1 MKRSSVVAL
10 CLVIPLCLMVCVA
23 HPVAAQG
30 KPSIIKIGA
39 LWPLSGPTSREGQEA
54 KAALELAKEIINQ
67 KTDLKGIPLA
77 EGEGLPNLSGAKIEL
92 VWADSQGKP
101 EVGRAETERL
111 ITVEKV
117 VAMIG
122 AYQSAIVLAA
132 TPVSERYGIPFLVA
146 DATNAEICKKGF
158 KTVFR
163 TTPINPAYV
172 RDTQAMIDEFQK
184 KFNTHY
190 KRVAFSH
197 DPSFQGVDYA
207 RDGKEMAERSGYS
220 VVGDITTQ
228 DPATDVTPDVLKLKS
243 MQPEV
248 VILHHYSAN
257 AILLQKAFGK
267 YKLDAKAVIAY
278 SNSYNLSE
286 FLNGAGKEADYLFT
300 PGTFPPRLIGTVP
313 KIQQVNEMFKKKSGL
328 DRMSD
333 VAARDIQ
340 ALLVL
345 ADAINRAK
353 STESSAVVKALSETN
368 LRQDQIIMPWKGVKF
383 DATGENTLASIVMQQ
398 IINAQYEIVW
408 PDNMA
413 TAKPVWPAPKWDE
426 RN

>member
-1 MKRSSVVAL
+1 MKPSRLIVTW
-10 CLVIPLCLMVCVA
+10 LVIPLCLMLCV
-23 HPVAAQG
+23 VGQVGAQA
-30 KPSIIKIGA
+30 KPATIKIGA
-39 LWPLSGPTSREGQEA
+39 LWPLSGPSSREGQEA
-54 KAALELAKEIINQ
+54 KAALEVAKDIINQ
-67 KTDLKGIPLA
+67 RTDLKGIPLA
-77 EGEGLPNLSGAKIEL
+77 ESEGLPNLGGAKIEL
-92 VWADSQGKP
+92 VWADSEGKP

-122 AYQSAIVLAA
+122 AYHSAVVLAA

-172 RDTQAMIDEFQK
+172 RDTQAMIDDFQK
-184 KFNTHY
+184 KFNTNY
-190 KRVAFSH
+190 KRIAFSH

-207 RDGKEMAERSGYS
+207 RDGKEAAERSGYS
-220 VVGDITTQ
+220 VVGDVATQ

-243 MQPEV
+243 MQPDIL
-248 VILHHYSAN
+248 ILHHYSAN

-267 YKLDAKAVIAY
+267 YKLDVKAMIAY

-286 FLNGAGKEADYLFT
+286 FLSGAGKDADYLFT
-300 PGTFPPRLIGTVP
+300 PGTFPPRLIGTQA

-328 DRMSD
+328 ERMSD
-333 VAARDIQ
+333 VGARDIQ

-345 ADAINRAK
+345 AEAINRAK
-353 STESSAVVKALSETN
+353 STESSAIVKALSETN

-383 DATGENTLASIVMQQ
+383 DAAGENTLATIVMQQ
-398 IINAQYEIVW
+398 IITGQYEIVW
-408 PDNMA
+408 PENTA
-413 TAKPVWPAPKWDE
+413 TAKPVWPAPKWED

>member
-1 MKRSSVVAL
+1 MKRHKLIAL
-10 CLVIPLCLMVCVA
+10 CLVAIPLLLLA
-23 HPVAAQG
+23 GLAQPALAQS
-30 KPSIIKIGA
+30 KVVKIGA
-39 LWPLSGPTSREGQEA
+39 LWPLSGPSSREGQEA
-54 KAALELAKEIINQ
+54 KAALELAKDIINQ

-77 EGEGLPNLSGAKIEL
+77 ETEGLPNLGGAKIEL
-92 VWADSQGKP
+92 IWADSQAKP

-122 AYQSAIVLAA
+122 SYNSAVVLAA
-132 TPVSERYGIPFLVA
+132 TPISERYGIPFVVA

-172 RDTQAMIDEFQK
+172 RDTQLMIDEFQK
-184 KFNTHY
+184 KFNTNY
-190 KRVAFSH
+190 RKIAFSH

-207 RDGKEMAERSGYS
+207 KDGKEMAEKNKYT
-220 VVGDITTQ
+220 VVGDVATQ

-243 MQPEV
+243 FQPDIL
-248 VILHHYSAN
+248 ILHHYSAN
-257 AILLQKAFGK
+257 AILLQKAFAK
-267 YKLDAKAVIAY
+267 YKLDVKAMIAY

-286 FLNGAGKEADYLFT
+286 FLTGTGKDAEYLFT
-300 PGTFPPRLIGTVP
+300 PGTFPPRLISRVP
-313 KIQQVNEMFKKKSGL
+313 KINQVNEMFKKKSGL
-328 DRMSD
+328 ERMSD

-353 STESSAVVKALSETN
+353 STDPGAVVKALGETN
-368 LRQDQIIMPWKGVKF
+368 LSQDQILMPWKGVKF
-383 DATGENTLASIVMQQ
+383 DATGENVLASFVMQQ
-398 IINAQYEIVW
+398 ILKGEYEIVW
-408 PDNMA
+408 PENMA
-413 TAKPVWPAPKWDE
+413 TAKPVWPAPTWE
-426 RN
+426 QR

>member
-1 MKRSSVVAL
+1 MRPSRLIVRWLLIAL
-10 CLVIPLCLMVCVA
+10 SLMLCAVGQVGA
-23 HPVAAQG
+23 QIKPVT
-30 KPSIIKIGA
+30 IKIGA
-39 LWPLSGPTSREGQEA
+39 LWPLSGPSSREGQEA
-54 KAALELAKEIINQ
+54 KAALEVAKDIINQ
-67 KTDLKGIPLA
+67 RTDLKGIPLA
-77 EGEGLPNLSGAKIEL
+77 ESEGLPNLSGAMIEL

-122 AYQSAIVLAA
+122 SYQSAVVLAA

-172 RDTQAMIDEFQK
+172 RDTQAMIDDFQK
-184 KFNTHY
+184 KSNTNY
-190 KRVAFSH
+190 KRIAFSH

-207 RDGKEMAERSGYS
+207 RDGKEAAERSGYS
-220 VVGDITTQ
+220 VVGDVTTQ

-243 MQPEV
+243 MQPDIL
-248 VILHHYSAN
+248 ILHHYSAN

-267 YKLDAKAVIAY
+267 YKLDVKAMIAY

-286 FLNGAGKEADYLFT
+286 FLSGAGKEADYLFT
-300 PGTFPPRLIGTVP
+300 PGTFPPRLIGTQAR
-313 KIQQVNEMFKKKSGL
+313 IQQVNEMFKRKSGL
-328 DRMSD
+328 ERMSD

-345 ADAINRAK
+345 AEAINRAK
-353 STESSAVVKALSETN
+353 STESSAIVKALSETN

-383 DATGENTLASIVMQQ
+383 DATGENTLATIVMQQ
-398 IINAQYEIVW
+398 IIKGQYEIVW
-408 PDNMA
+408 PENMA
-413 TAKPVWPAPKWDE
+413 TAKPIWPAPKWEE

>member
-1 MKRSSVVAL
+1 MERNKLVAL
-10 CLVIPLCLMVCVA
+10 CLVIPLILMVGAA

-30 KPSIIKIGA
+30 KASTIRIGA
-39 LWPLSGPTSREGQEA
+39 LWPLSGPSSREGQEA
-54 KAALELAKEIINQ
+54 KAALELAKDIINQ

-77 EGEGLPNLSGAKIEL
+77 ETEGLPNLGGAKIEL

-111 ITVEKV
+111 ITMEKV

-122 AYQSAIVLAA
+122 AYQSAIVLTA

-172 RDTQAMIDEFQK
+172 RDTQLMIDEFQK
-184 KFNTHY
+184 KFHTNY
-190 KRVAFSH
+190 KRIAFSH

-207 RDGKEMAERSGYS
+207 REGKETAEKNNYT
-220 VVGDITTQ
+220 VVGDVATQ

-243 MQPEV
+243 LQPDIL
-248 VILHHYSAN
+248 ILHHYSAN

-267 YKLDAKAVIAY
+267 YKLDVKAVIAY

-286 FLNGAGKEADYLFT
+286 FLTGAGKEAEYLFT
-300 PGTFPPRLIGTVP
+300 PGTFPPRLIDTVP
-313 KIQQVNEMFKKKSGL
+313 KIKQVNEMFKQKSGL
-328 DRMSD
+328 ERMSD

-345 ADAINRAK
+345 AEAINRAK
-353 STESSAVVKALSETN
+353 STEPQAVVKALSETN
-368 LRQDQIIMPWKGVKF
+368 LTQDQILMPWKGVKF
-383 DATGENTLASIVMQQ
+383 DSTGENVLASFVMQQ
-398 IINAQYEIVW
+398 IIKGQYEIVW